1 MQRLSPPTWLVIF
14 AFLALMLFMITRTAA
29 PAIHLAEQR
38 RALAASWT
46 QVQATVIESQVVQS
60 GMGHNL
66 RVKFRFG
73 MGIQEFVGTRFGLED
88 SYGQSFVF
96 DAKQKLFPGKLTT
109 AWVDPRNPSTAVL
122 YMDPPPPHVPPIFL
136 SVGYGASVGLLVVG
150 VGLFLR
156 ARSQAAAAESP
167 EVPATDAPS
176 TAVAEDAEPPTAPTA
191 DGIVLPPTAPGN
203 PSDNREATGESVLE
217 PVKD

>member
-14 AFLALMLFMITRTAA
+14 AFLALMLFMLTRTAA
-29 PAIHLAEQR
+29 PAIRLAEQR

-46 QVQATVIESQVVQS
+46 EVQATVIESQVVQS
-60 GMGHNL
+60 GAGHNL

-73 MGIQEFVGTRFGLED
+73 MGVQEFVGTRFGLED
-88 SYGQSFVF
+88 SYGQAFVF
-96 DAKQKLFPGKLTT
+96 DAKQKLFPGKRTS

-156 ARSQAAAAESP
+156 ARAQAASAEP
-167 EVPATDAPS
+167 EATPEPATGA
-176 TAVAEDAEPPTAPTA
+176 PPTDVGDEEDDTG
-191 DGIVLPPTAPGN
+191 GIVLPATAPGI
-203 PSDNREATGESVLE
+203 PGDNREETGEIVVQ
-217 PVKD
+217 PMRR